1 MRQPTI
7 IDIKDVKLET
17 YLSLGRPGTI
27 TSKSFQFD
35 TGVPGLHMDFKW
47 GSLSKASLIG

>member
-1 MRQPTI
+1 MREPTI

-27 TSKSFQFD
+27 TSKSFPLE
-35 TGVPGLHMDFKW
+35 TRVPGVHMDFNRQ
-47 GSLSKASLIG
+47 AT